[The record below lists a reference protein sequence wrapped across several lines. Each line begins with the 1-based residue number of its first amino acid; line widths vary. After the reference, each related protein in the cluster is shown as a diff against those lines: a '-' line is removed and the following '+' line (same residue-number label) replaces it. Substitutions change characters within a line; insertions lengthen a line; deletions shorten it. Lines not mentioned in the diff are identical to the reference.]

1 MKKRRRFHYPYLT
14 SIGLVLFLII
24 APFIFYYYQ
33 QRISIFS
40 VYSHLDQNPKPQKR
54 ILPQK
59 NEQEFIRILSINGG
73 GIRGII
79 PAHVLKYLEEKSRK
93 PITELFD
100 VIMGTSTGAIAS
112 VILTIPGVDQKPLY
126 TARDLIDLYGK
137 DGKKIFYNPWYH
149 RILTLDGL
157 LGPKYKT
164 TSRYEVLNKYLQNTY
179 FDQLLNNVVIPAYQ
193 IDVEKPILFFN
204 WDKEET
210 QNTNFIVTNLLMG
223 AISPPGLFPSVV
235 FGSNGKRY
243 DLADGAIYVNNPD
256 LAATLTAMYLYPNK
270 KYILVSLGTGTVDEA
285 LPMRNSVAWGMF
297 QWSRN
302 ILSLLMSSSMKFNDL
317 ILNELFPFHL
327 DMYHFNPKM
336 GIFNFSLDNVSN
348 WNISKLNKDGE
359 RVVRKNQAKLDE
371 LTLRLLH
378 P

>member
-14 SIGLVLFLII
+14 SIGFVLFLII
-24 APFIFYYYQ
+24 APFVFYYYQ
-33 QRISIFS
+33 QRLAIFS
-40 VYSHLDQNPKPQKR
+40 VYSHLHQNPKLQQR
-54 ILPQK
+54 SLPQK
-59 NEQEFIRILSINGG
+59 NEQEYIRILSISGG
-73 GIRGII
+73 GIRGIV
-79 PAHVLKYLEEKSRK
+79 PAHVLKYFEEKSRK
-93 PITELFD
+93 PISELFD

-112 VILTIPGVDQKPLY
+112 VILTVPNAHQKPRY
-126 TARDLIDLYGK
+126 TAGDLIDFYSK

-164 TSRYEVLNKYLQNTY
+164 TSRYEVLNKYLQDTH
-179 FDQLLNNVVIPAYQ
+179 FDDLLSNVVIPAYA
-193 IDVEKPILFFN
+193 IDIEKPILFFN
-204 WDKEET
+204 WNKAKTE
-210 QNTNFIVTNLLMG
+210 NTNYVVTNLLMG

-235 FGSNGKRY
+235 FGSKGKRY

-285 LPMRNSVAWGMF
+285 LSTRNTVAWGMF

-302 ILSLLMSSSMKFNDL
+302 ILSLLMTSSMKFNDL
-317 ILNELFPFHL
+317 ILSELFPFHL

-336 GIFNFSLDNVSN
+336 GLFNFSLDNVSD
-348 WNISKLNKDGE
+348 WNIAKLNKEGK
-359 RVVRKNQAKLDE
+359 RVIRKNQVELDE